1 MAKTML
7 IDAAQSEETRVA
19 VLDNNGRLE
28 EFDLDIT
35 SKQQIKGDIYL
46 AKVTRVEPSLQAAF
60 VNFGGNR
67 HGFLPFSEIHPD
79 YYKIPVADREA
90 LQAEIEEILSQREA
104 NEDADEDEVED
115 VVAEVI
121 AELEANDSIPPAAE
135 DLVDEGESSKSKKKP
150 AKKTTRKKKAAED
163 EVAEEVDEKP
173 KKKSTRRT
181 TKPKTSKAMA
191 TKTDEVVD
199 TKEVPKD
206 GEESPK
212 PKKRAPRKSTKKKTD
227 DTEAKDDSEIKENKP
242 TKPRSQSKAKST
254 KVDKADAGDDN
265 PSSDS
270 NDGESDDSANKRQ
283 GGRRGNRYRR
293 SNGRH
298 NNNRRSGGASSRGR
312 NRDQDDNGKGDVQSL
327 IFRRLHR
334 RYKIQEVIKRGQ
346 IVLVQAT
353 KEERGNKGAA
363 MTSYLSLPGRY
374 SVLMPNSPRSGG
386 VSRKIFDRKER
397 DRLKKIFAKLEIPQ
411 GMSAILRTAGVGQS
425 ATDIQR
431 DYDYL
436 QKTWGQIRETTMS
449 STAPAMIYQEG
460 SVIKR
465 AIRDVFSEEVGAI
478 HISGKEALAEAKEF
492 MGMLVPTQVDKIKE
506 HKAKDP
512 LFVHYKAEEQIA
524 AIDNHTI
531 TLKSG
536 GYLVFSPTEA
546 LVAIDINSGRS
557 TRERHIEETA
567 LNTNLEAAEEIAR
580 QMRLRDLGGLLVIDF
595 IDMEDHRHNV
605 LVERKLEAAVAKDRA
620 RIQMSRISQFGLL
633 EMSRQRLRPSLTE
646 SHFITCPTCD
656 GQGMI
661 RTTESAAVVILRAV
675 AQECASSKGGV
686 IAIRLP
692 EAVCLYLLN
701 NKRSNVSA
709 LEKRYDIRIDLTIDS
724 TLGESQ
730 YVLEYQQAN
739 GGVSSKRSD
748 DVVDTSVD
756 HNTDKPK
763 KAPSKRGRKNTRSR
777 KKDDGNE
784 AESAQNNEPAK
795 DKDLTTTEEKPQAQA
810 KSPNKSSA
818 ATKAPSPY
826 KAKEVRDDAKSK
838 DTKDTVEVKSVPA
851 PEKVDPGYEVITEV
865 ADKPKKGWWR
875 KVVS

>member
-19 VLDNNGRLE
+19 VLDGNGRLE

-60 VNFGGNR
+60 VSYGGNR

-90 LQAEIEEILSQREA
+90 LQAEIEEILAQRA
-104 NEDADEDEVED
+104 QHDEDDEDEVEE

-121 AELEANDSIPPAAE
+121 AELEANDGLPPAAE
-135 DLVDEGESSKSKKKP
+135 DLVDEDDAKSSKGKKTAKKAP
-150 AKKTTRKKKAAED
+150 AKKSAAKKTTLRKKKTEDDATNEAAES
-163 EVAEEVDEKP
+163 EEAP
-173 KKKSTRRT
+173 KKKSIRRT
-181 TKPKTSKAMA
+181 KTIKAMA
-191 TKTDEVVD
+191 NK
-199 TKEVPKD
+199 
-206 GEESPK
+206 GEEVKDTQNAPNEGDDSK
-212 PKKRAPRKSTKKKTD
+212 KLKKRAPRKKAAPKDNAKK
-227 DTEAKDDSEIKENKP
+227 KDDSNAESKSDAQTSGDNND
-242 TKPRSQSKAKST
+242 QSDGQKS
-254 KVDKADAGDDN
+254 N
-265 PSSDS
+265 
-270 NDGESDDSANKRQ
+270 NNKRNNN

-293 SNGRH
+293 SSGGRNNSNNSNNRRGG
-298 NNNRRSGGASSRGR
+298 NNNRGRHRS
-312 NRDQDDNGKGDVQSL
+312 NDDDNGKGDVQSL
-327 IFRRLHR
+327 IFKRLHR

-397 DRLKKIFAKLEIPQ
+397 DRLKKIFSKLEIPQ

-425 ATDIQR
+425 ADDIQR

-436 QKTWGQIRETTMS
+436 QQTWGKIRETTLS
-449 STAPAMIYQEG
+449 STAPALIYQEG

-465 AIRDVFSEEVGAI
+465 AIRDIFSEDVGNI
-478 HISGKEALAEAKEF
+478 YISGKAALKEAKDF
-492 MGMLVPTQVDKIKE
+492 MTMLVPSQVKKIKE
-506 HKAKDP
+506 HKANDP
-512 LFVHYKAEEQIA
+512 LFVHHKAEEQIA

-620 RIQMSRISQFGLL
+620 RIQISRISQFGLL

-646 SHFITCPTCD
+646 SHFITCSTCD
-656 GQGMI
+656 GQGII
-661 RTTESAAVVILRAV
+661 RTTESAAIVILRAI
-675 AQECASSKGGV
+675 AQECANNKGGV

-701 NKRSNVSA
+701 NKRTNVSA
-709 LEKRYDIRIDLTIDS
+709 LEQRYEMRIDLTIDS

-730 YVLEYQQAN
+730 YVLEHQKEDGSAMPKQSN
-739 GGVSSKRSD
+739 DSKSVTQDDNKNEKPKRS
-748 DVVDTSVD
+748 S
-756 HNTDKPK
+756 N
-763 KAPSKRGRKNTRSR
+763 SRGRKNNTKPR
-777 KKDDGNE
+777 KDDDKLVQDKQVEVVVE
-784 AESAQNNEPAK
+784 AKPEQTEAPTPSKKAPAK
-795 DKDLTTTEEKPQAQA
+795 RKPTA
-810 KSPNKSSA
+810 KSSSDVA
-818 ATKAPSPY
+818 NDSA
-826 KAKEVRDDAKSK
+826 SK
-838 DTKDTVEVKSVPA
+838 DEPIKVAAKVDVEPIKTEAPK
-851 PEKVDPGYEVITEV
+851 PEKVDPGYEIITE
-865 ADKPKKGWWR
+865 ATDKPKKGWWG
-875 KVVS
+875 KIVS